1 MNEKKESQCMCL
13 QQAESQ
19 RVPASFV
26 HMHQGV
32 ALLRDLAL
40 LPVSR
45 LVPRPS
51 PNFPSLAVRLN
62 RTASDRKLSEGL
74 GTRLTSVSCFLYTT
88 CTIIFITC

>member
-40 LPVSR
+40 LPVSS
-45 LVPRPS
+45 PS
-51 PNFPSLAVRLN
+51 SQALTQLPIACS
-62 RTASDRKLSEGL
+62 TA
-74 GTRLTSVSCFLYTT
+74 
-88 CTIIFITC
+88 